1 MKAGCT
7 ITFVS
12 RLETVKLKSPEEA
25 IPGQHLRTEEL
36 VEDWPKTTPEEVSAT
51 EVDEKDSF
59 VNSKLDREE
68 HGDFENSRKERDSVR
83 DSLPQHSE
91 QLVRESRAASR
102 TPGRGRAELKIPWP
116 RQLGA
121 VRVREP
127 GEGG

>member
-12 RLETVKLKSPEEA
+12 RNETVKLKSPEEA

-36 VEDWPKTTPEEVSAT
+36 VEDWLKTTPEVSAT
-51 EVDEKDSF
+51 EVEESKYGF

-102 TPGRGRAELKIPWP
+102 TPERGRAEPKIPWP